1 MLHWPNFT
9 CGFAD
14 PAVERARKEW
24 FIHDPDG
31 NICSA
36 TAGNPGNRLDILTEI
51 GGDLATLGRIYVA
64 TCLAAESGRV
74 LGSISMDWQHAA
86 PGAVE
91 YWGEVIGGWL
101 AENLSPAA
109 AVFLDVVDGLG
120 CQPNVTTHS
129 W

>member
-51 GGDLATLGRIYVA
+51 GGK
-64 TCLAAESGRV
+64 
-74 LGSISMDWQHAA
+74 
-86 PGAVE
+86 
-91 YWGEVIGGWL
+91 
-101 AENLSPAA
+101 
-109 AVFLDVVDGLG
+109 
-120 CQPNVTTHS
+120 
-129 W
+129 